1 MYTNNYFNNGER
13 TFVFESVLGRKSSQA
28 QVFEEFDGKSMC
40 DEFLKGR
47 NCNYI
52 VYGPTS
58 TGKTHTMQGPIM
70 EDGGAKI
77 NVKSIIKKAMEA

>member
-1 MYTNNYFNNGER
+1 
-13 TFVFESVLGRKSSQA
+13 
-28 QVFEEFDGKSMC
+28 MC

-77 NVKSIIKKAMEA
+77 NVKSIIKKAMEL